1 MKADFKIIEWN
12 SKEIILQNMKILN
25 EYYEYIKWEKNALL
39 SKNHSFELNV
49 SITQM
54 IHILKTIQSKYDEL
68 ERTNVQTEKE
78 SIQKNID
85 NLYQFFLKIYNQT
98 LEKYDLQKTIEANM
112 VSDLFIKEN
121 FYSDQTALMWINQ
134 YLIWNNWIYFLYIWW
149 WLQKELRVFNLTH
162 PTLNWNHLGWS
173 WHFCSWNTYTNLMPI
188 FESDFSAFIIAL
200 WDTLSDL
207 DDWAY
212 HMARKWDFLEWSRF
226 FKTVIKWHQTYSY
239 QNEDIDYFISAI
251 NTKRKVIEKII
262 DFSREQLEYFREKT
276 SDIKEWLTS
285 FKK

>member
-1 MKADFKIIEWN
+1 MKADFTIIEWN
-12 SKEIILQNMKILN
+12 SKDVVLQNMKILN

-54 IHILKTIQSKYDEL
+54 IHILKTIQAKYEDIE
-68 ERTNVQTEKE
+68 TANSQTEKE

-98 LEKYDLQKTIEANM
+98 LERFDLQKTIETNM
-112 VSDLFIKEN
+112 ISDLFIKEN
-121 FYSDQTALMWINQ
+121 FYSDQSVLMWINQ

-162 PTLNWNHLGWS
+162 PTKNWNHLWESWS
-173 WHFCSWNTYTNLMPI
+173 FCSWNTYTNLMPI

-212 HMARKWDFLEWSRF
+212 HMASRWDFLEWSRF
-226 FKTVIKWHQTYSY
+226 FQKVIKWHETYNY
-239 QNEDIDYFISAI
+239 QNADIDFFLNAI
-251 NTKRKVIEKII
+251 DVKKRKIEKII
-262 DFSREQLEYFREKT
+262 NFSREQSEYFRWKI
-276 SDIKEWLTS
+276 SDIKEWLSS
-285 FKK
+285 FKS

>member
-12 SKEIILQNMKILN
+12 SKEVILKNMKILN

-68 ERTNVQTEKE
+68 ERTTVQSEKE

-98 LEKYDLQKTIEANM
+98 LERYDLQKTIEANM

-121 FYSDQTALMWINQ
+121 FYSDQSVLMWINQ
-134 YLIWNNWIYFLYIWW
+134 YIIWNNWVYFLYIWW

-212 HMARKWDFLEWSRF
+212 HMAHKWDFLEWSRF

-251 NTKRKVIEKII
+251 NTKQKVIEKLIE
-262 DFSREQLEYFREKT
+262 FSREQKEYFREKT

>member
-25 EYYEYIKWEKNALL
+25 EYYEYIKREKNALL

-54 IHILKTIQSKYDEL
+54 IHILKTIQSKYEDI
-68 ERTNVQTEKE
+68 ERTTIQSEKE

-85 NLYQFFLKIYNQT
+85 NLYQFFLKIYNQA
-98 LEKYDLQKTIEANM
+98 LERYDLQKTIEANM

-121 FYSDQTALMWINQ
+121 FYSDQTTLMWINQ
-134 YLIWNNWIYFLYIWW
+134 YLIWNNWVYFLYIWW

-162 PTLNWNHLGWS
+162 PSLNWNHLGWS
-173 WHFCSWNTYTNLMPI
+173 WYFCSWNTYTNLMPI
-188 FESDFSAFIIAL
+188 FETDFSAFIIAL

-212 HMARKWDFLEWSRF
+212 HMAHKWDFQEWSRF

-251 NTKRKVIEKII
+251 NTKQKVIERLIE
-262 DFSREQLEYFREKT
+262 FSREQKEYFREKI
-276 SDIKEWLTS
+276 SDIKEWLSS
-285 FKK
+285 FKS

>member
-1 MKADFKIIEWN
+1 M
-12 SKEIILQNMKILN
+12 
-25 EYYEYIKWEKNALL
+25 

-68 ERTNVQTEKE
+68 ERTTVQSEKE

-98 LEKYDLQKTIEANM
+98 LERYDLQKTIEANM

-121 FYSDQTALMWINQ
+121 FYSDQSVLMWINQ
-134 YLIWNNWIYFLYIWW
+134 YIIWNNWVYFLYIWW

-212 HMARKWDFLEWSRF
+212 HMAHKWDFLEWSRF

-251 NTKRKVIEKII
+251 NTKQKVIEKLIE
-262 DFSREQLEYFREKT
+262 FSREQKEYFREKT